1 MEASGSWLL
10 ENLSVPARML
20 TDMSN
25 RDCNDSETT
34 IRIFSDPVGYLAEF
48 GIDADLIADAIVP
61 VAA

>member
-1 MEASGSWLL
+1 M
-10 ENLSVPARML
+10 PARML
-20 TDMSN
+20 TVMSN

-48 GIDADLIADAIVP
+48 DIDADLIADTIVP

>member
-1 MEASGSWLL
+1 MDASRTWLL
-10 ENLSVPARML
+10 GNLSVPARML
-20 TDMSN
+20 TNMSN

-48 GIDADLIADAIVP
+48 GIDADLIADTIVP

>member
-1 MEASGSWLL
+1 MDASRSWLL

-20 TDMSN
+20 TGMSN
-25 RDCNDSETT
+25 RDRNDSETT

-48 GIDADLIADAIVP
+48 DIDADLIADTTVP